1 MKASC
6 ALALVLAASTQ
17 RGGDAFT
24 LSTRSHYSRS
34 FGAATAVPT
43 ARGGSSFSRTRLAR
57 GEAAAATA
65 AAAAGVL
72 RMSTSDAF
80 DVNAALAEL
89 RQSVSTV
96 SEQNSAVPSQP
107 KLPLPSLPTTTQVL
121 DALPKLHLPNV
132 PELPNVA
139 AAPPSISNPLP
150 PELMQPTGDT
160 WIFSRLSEAASK
172 ASESSV
178 AAASKLL
185 PPTPEKYSELS
196 TQVAD
201 AYAQA
206 SLDVSN
212 ALNAL
217 VAANPSLGPAVAHL
231 RSSLTDAL
239 ASVGE
244 AYAAGNA
251 LVPEEYKPLA
261 ATVAIGAGATALGM
275 ALAAASEEGRA
286 SRESKNA
293 PLPREYDL
301 PGMS

>member
-1 MKASC
+1 MSASD
-6 ALALVLAASTQ
+6 S
-17 RGGDAFT
+17 
-24 LSTRSHYSRS
+24 
-34 FGAATAVPT
+34 
-43 ARGGSSFSRTRLAR
+43 
-57 GEAAAATA
+57 
-65 AAAAGVL
+65 
-72 RMSTSDAF
+72 F
-80 DVNAALAEL
+80 DVDAALAEL

-96 SEQNSAVPSQP
+96 SQQNTLPSQP
-107 KLPLPSLPTTTQVL
+107 KLPSLPSTTQVF
-121 DALPKLHLPNV
+121 DALPKLHLPSL
-132 PELPNVA
+132 PSLPSLSPLPNA
-139 AAPPSISNPLP
+139 AAPPSLSNLLP
-150 PELMQPTGDT
+150 PQLMQPTGDT
-160 WIFSRLSEAASK
+160 WIFSRLSEAASE

-185 PPTPEKYSELS
+185 PPTPEKYAQLS
-196 TQVAD
+196 TQIAD
-201 AYAQA
+201 ACAHA
-206 SLDVSN
+206 SLEVSN

-217 VAANPSLGPAVAHL
+217 VAANPSLGPAVTHL

-286 SRESKNA
+286 SREAKDA

-301 PGMS
+301 PGKFGKV